1 MLYKKGSLMVIHPSF
16 GKMICCSAILLL
28 SLFVEPN
35 LGQSFEG
42 IFEPS
47 LGQSFE
53 GLASLIS
60 NLVSLDNS
68 DLVFISDFQTP
79 QQVFLT
85 LCYTVFENH
94 QKCLILVTYFNV
106 DFCKV
111 RLRHFVMKTLRI
123 CLFTNNNHALKYHV

>member
-16 GKMICCSAILLL
+16 GKMICYSAILLL

-35 LGQSFEG
+35 
-42 IFEPS
+42 

-123 CLFTNNNHALKYHV
+123 CLFTNKNHALNYHA